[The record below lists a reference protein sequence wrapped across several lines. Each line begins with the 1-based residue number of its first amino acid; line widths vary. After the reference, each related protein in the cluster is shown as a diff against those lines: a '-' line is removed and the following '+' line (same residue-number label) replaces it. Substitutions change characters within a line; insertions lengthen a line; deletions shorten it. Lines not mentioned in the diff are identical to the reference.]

1 MKIVPTKVL
10 VYHAPKSDS
19 IPPCD
24 SWLQYWSETLGVEIP
39 KSGYVKCDCCGK
51 NRHIKDFVGAHVVY
65 IDTVYIYPT
74 CNICNS
80 TYKNHIYLKENLWHL
95 GNGYVLPS
103 KIINLANNL
112 IWNTGEQFPCCLS
125 LIQFCKYVRMV

>member
-10 VYHAPKSDS
+10 VYHAQKSDS

-39 KSGYVKCDCCGK
+39 KSGHVKCDCCGK
-51 NRHIKDFVGAHVVY
+51 NRPIKDFVGAHVVY

-80 TYKNHIYLKENLWHL
+80 TYKESHIFEGEFMALRKWLCP
-95 GNGYVLPS
+95 LPPKQDNQS
-103 KIINLANNL
+103 D
-112 IWNTGEQFPCCLS
+112 E
-125 LIQFCKYVRMV
+125 